1 MYRHQLTLNPVLAGV
16 IYVEVSH
23 RNVHNMVHVNNRS
36 KPMNDLVD
44 RARVYATEAH
54 QRINHRRKYNNE
66 PYDVHLSAVA
76 KIVASVTDDGEM
88 VAAAWLHDTVED
100 TQATLEDIE
109 SEFGVPVAELVEELT
124 DVSRPGDGN
133 RVQRKQI
140 DRMHLAQASKRAKT
154 VKLADLIDNCKDIT
168 RHDPRFAQVFLSEMN
183 DLLDVLQGG
192 NEQLY
197 KRAEKLHAKSA
208 EMLGLTN
215 VSQLHAWSPE
225 SLSDPFPGFTGPRF
239 RRMFMELFTARD
251 IAESLYSF
259 DLDSNCEAVRKTLQ
273 RSQQAVASIRINGT
287 VQGYIR
293 LVDLVDKTGGECADG
308 LRHFTT
314 DQVITGDSALSDVIH
329 VLTRH
334 DYCFISLLGEV
345 TGVICRDDINKPMVR
360 MWLFGL
366 ITIIEM
372 RVAQLIQT
380 KYPDDTWQSCLS
392 DERLEKAKRMQLE
405 RQRRNQH
412 CLLIDCLQLSDK
424 ARVAIEHPELLEAL
438 GFDSKRNAKR
448 VVRSLESLRNNLSH
462 AQDIV
467 THDWAQIAR
476 LSQRMEEYARR

>member
-1 MYRHQLTLNPVLAGV
+1 M
-16 IYVEVSH
+16 
-23 RNVHNMVHVNNRS
+23 
-36 KPMNDLVD
+36 D

-66 PYDVHLSAVA
+66 PYHVHLSAVA
-76 KIVASVTDDGEM
+76 KLVASVTGDEEM

-100 TQATLEDIE
+100 TQATLEDVE
-109 SEFGVPVAELVEELT
+109 AEFGVQVAEIVEELT
-124 DVSRPGDGN
+124 DVSKPGDGN

-168 RHDPRFAQVFLSEMN
+168 RHDPRFAQVYLAEMN
-183 DLLDVLQGG
+183 SLLDVLQGG

-197 KRAEKLHAKSA
+197 KRAEKIHATSVEK
-208 EMLGLTN
+208 LGLTD
-215 VSQLHAWSPE
+215 VSQIHALSPE
-225 SLSDPFPGFTGPRF
+225 SLAEQFPGVTGPKF

-259 DLDSNCEAVRKTLQ
+259 DLDSDCATVRKVMQ
-273 RSQQAVASIRINGT
+273 RNQQDVASIRISGT

-293 LVDLVDKTGGECADG
+293 FVDLDG
-308 LRHFTT
+308 DDCSGSMRHFTT
-314 DQVITGDSALSDVIH
+314 DQVITGDSTLSDVVH

-345 TGVICRDDINKPMVR
+345 VGVICRDDINKPMVR

-366 ITIIEM
+366 VTMIEM
-372 RVAQLIQT
+372 RVAQMIQSNF
-380 KYPDDTWQSCLS
+380 PDDSWQSAVS
-392 DERLEKAKRMQLE
+392 EDRLEKAKSMQQE
-405 RQRRNQH
+405 RLRRNQH
-412 CLLIDCLQLSDK
+412 CSLIDCLQLSDK
-424 ARVAIEHPELLEAL
+424 ARVAIEQPQMLEAM
-438 GFDSKRNAKR
+438 GFDSRRTAKR
-448 VVRSLESLRNNLSH
+448 VIKSLESLRNNLSH

-467 THDWAQIAR
+467 MHDWAQIAR
-476 LSQRMEEYARR
+476 LSRRIEEYSGR